1 MAISVID
8 TAERLLP
15 SRLWRRA
22 EPFVVKLDR
31 MLGASGERA
40 VAQRMSLLAF
50 GIRIASAAIAFL
62 SQVVLA
68 RYLGA
73 FQYGIYVFVWTT
85 AIIVG
90 TLACL
95 GFDIAVIR
103 FLPKY
108 RAAGAHAEIRGLT
121 VAARLTA
128 LIGAIFI
135 GAVGITLL
143 VFFGSAIRS
152 YYVVP
157 LYIGIL
163 ILPMVALNDV
173 LDGTSRA
180 NGWIVNALAPGFIVR
195 PLLILLF
202 VTLAMTLG
210 TGLSAT
216 TALMCALAATYVTT
230 VSQYLFVRHRLGHHF
245 SGGTLSVDLWPWMK
259 VSLPIFVVEG
269 FNFLLTNSDVIVV
282 GLFLPPDRVAIYFA
296 AAKSMALVHFVH
308 FAVKAGAGPR
318 FSELIATGRRDDLAS
333 SVHETILWSFWPSLA
348 VGGVVVAL
356 GPFLLSLFGHGF
368 ELGVGIMALLFVGII
383 AKASVG
389 PGEVLLTMAD
399 QQKVC
404 VLVYAGALTV
414 NITLNVVLIPLYGIY
429 GAAAATAIAMVVE
442 AVLLFIVIR
451 RTLGI
456 ATFAFAPA
464 RWRQGGSGEAGA
476 G

>member
-1 MAISVID
+1 MSVID

-15 SRLWRRA
+15 SRLWRLAR
-22 EPFVVKLDR
+22 PYVLRLDHL
-31 MLGASGERA
+31 LGASGERA

-73 FQYGIYVFVWTT
+73 FEYGIYVFVWTT
-85 AIIVG
+85 AVIVG

-121 VAARLTA
+121 AAARLTG
-128 LIGAIFI
+128 LISAIFI

-143 VFFGSAIRS
+143 VFFGNLVSS
-152 YYVVP
+152 YYLVP

-163 ILPMVALNDV
+163 ILPMIALNDV

-180 NGWIVNALAPGFIVR
+180 NGWILNALAPGFIVR
-195 PLLILLF
+195 PLLILAF
-202 VTLAMTLG
+202 VTLAMVQG
-210 TGLSAT
+210 AGMSAS
-216 TALMCALAATYVTT
+216 TALVCAMAATYVTT
-230 VSQYLFVRHRLGHHF
+230 LGQYLVVRRRLGRQF
-245 SGGTLSVDLWPWMK
+245 SGGTLSVDLGPWMK

-269 FNFLLTNSDVIVV
+269 FNFLLTNSDVIIV
-282 GLFLPPDRVAIYFA
+282 GLFLPPDKVAIYFA

-318 FSELIATGRRDDLAS
+318 FSELIATGRRDELPG
-333 SVHETILWSFWPSLA
+333 SVRETILWSFWPSLIIGSA
-348 VGGVVVAL
+348 VVAL
-356 GPFLLSLFGHGF
+356 GPFLLSLFGPAFGS
-368 ELGVGIMALLFVGII
+368 GVGIMALLFIGII

-399 QQKVC
+399 QQTIC
-404 VLVYAGALTV
+404 VLVYVAALAV
-414 NITLNVVLIPLYGIY
+414 NIGLNIALIPLYGIF
-429 GAAAATAIAMVVE
+429 GAAMATAAAMLVE
-442 AVLLFIVIR
+442 ALLLFLAIR
-451 RTLGI
+451 RRLGI
-456 ATFAFAPA
+456 APFAFVPA
-464 RWRQGGSGEAGA
+464 RYYRNVAGSAEFDGL
-476 G
+476 

>member
-1 MAISVID
+1 MAINVVD

-15 SRLWRRA
+15 PRLWRRT
-22 EPFVVKLDR
+22 EPLFVRLDEL
-31 MLGASGERA
+31 LGASGERA
-40 VAQRMSLLAF
+40 LAQRMSLLAF
-50 GIRIASAAIAFL
+50 AIRIASAAIAFL

-68 RYLGA
+68 RCLGA
-73 FQYGIYVFVWTT
+73 FEYGIYVFVWTT

-108 RAAGAHAEIRGLT
+108 RAAGAHAEIQGLT

-143 VFFGSAIRS
+143 VFFGNLIRG

-163 ILPMVALNDV
+163 VLPMIALNDV

-180 NGWIVNALAPGFIVR
+180 NGWIVNALAPGFILR
-195 PLLILLF
+195 PLLILAF
-202 VTLAMTLG
+202 VALAMMAG
-210 TGLSAT
+210 TGMSASK
-216 TALMCALAATYVTT
+216 ALICAMAATYVTT
-230 VSQYLFVRHRLGHHF
+230 VGQYLFVRRRLGKQF
-245 SGGTLSVDLWPWMK
+245 RSGTLSVDLGPWMR

-282 GLFLPPDRVAIYFA
+282 GLFLPPDKVAIYFA

-318 FSELIATGRRDDLAS
+318 FSELIATGRHDELAET
-333 SVHETILWSFWPSLA
+333 VRETILWSFWPSL
-348 VGGVVVAL
+348 VIGGIVVAL
-356 GPFLLSLFGHGF
+356 GPFLLALFGPGF
-368 ELGVGIMALLFVGII
+368 GSGVGIMALLFVGII

-389 PGEVLLTMAD
+389 PGEMLLTMAD
-399 QQKVC
+399 QQAIC
-404 VLVYAGALTV
+404 VLVYVGALAV
-414 NITLNVVLIPLYGIY
+414 NIVLNLALIPVYGIF
-429 GAAAATAIAMVVE
+429 GAAMATAAAMLVE
-442 AVLLFIVIR
+442 AVLLFFSIR
-451 RTLGI
+451 RRLGI
-456 ATFAFAPA
+456 SPFAFAPA
-464 RWRQGGSGEAGA
+464 RWRQAGA
-476 G
+476 TARIG

>member
-1 MAISVID
+1 MAPGAPFFV
-8 TAERLLP
+8 RLDEL
-15 SRLWRRA
+15 
-22 EPFVVKLDR
+22 
-31 MLGASGERA
+31 LGASGERA
-40 VAQRMSLLAF
+40 VAQRMSILAF

-73 FQYGIYVFVWTT
+73 FEYGIYVFVWTT

-143 VFFGSAIRS
+143 VFFGSLIRS

-163 ILPMVALNDV
+163 ILPMIALNDV

-195 PLLILLF
+195 PLLILAF
-202 VTLAMTLG
+202 VTLGMVLG
-210 TGLSAT
+210 AGMSAS
-216 TALMCALAATYVTT
+216 TALLCAMAATYVTT
-230 VSQYLFVRHRLGHHF
+230 LGQYLFVRRRLGHHF
-245 SGGTLSVDLWPWMK
+245 SSGTLSVDLGPWMK

-282 GLFLPPDRVAIYFA
+282 GLFLPPDRVAVYFA

-318 FSELIATGRRDDLAS
+318 FSELIATGRRDELAG
-333 SVHETILWSFWPSLA
+333 SVHETILWSFWPSLV

-356 GPFLLSLFGHGF
+356 GPFLLSLFGPGF
-368 ELGVGIMALLFVGII
+368 SSGVGIMALLFVGII

-399 QQKVC
+399 QQRIC
-404 VLVYAGALTV
+404 VLVYSGALAV
-414 NITLNVVLIPLYGIY
+414 NIVLNVALIPLYGIF
-429 GAAAATAIAMVVE
+429 GAAMATAAAMTVE
-442 AVLLFIVIR
+442 ALLLFLVIR
-451 RTLGI
+451 RRLGI
-456 ATFAFAPA
+456 VPFAFVPA
-464 RWRQGGSGEAGA
+464 RWWQNGAGEAGTR
-476 G
+476 